1 MTFKFTTSAFR
12 SALMQKIRSKETKP
26 EIALKKALRK
36 EKIKYRCYNKL
47 LPGNPDI
54 ELFEK
59 KIIIFIDGEF
69 WHGFNWKLKKE
80 RIKAHRKY
88 WIPKIEKTI
97 KRDRN
102 NNLQLRKLG
111 WTVLRFWEHEIKK
124 DIEKCIRKIKLA

>member
-1 MTFKFTTSAFR
+1 
-12 SALMQKIRSKETKP
+12 MQKIRSKKTKP

-36 EKIKYRCYNKL
+36 ENIKYRSYIKR

-54 ELFEK
+54 VIPEK

-69 WHGFNWKLKKE
+69 WHGFNWKTKKKK
-80 RIKAHRKY
+80 IKVHREY
-88 WIPKIEKTI
+88 WIPKIERTI

-111 WTVLRFWEHEIKK
+111 WNVLRFWEHEIKK
-124 DIEKCIRKIKLA
+124 DIKKCIREIKSA